1 MKHIYLLVLI
11 VVFST
16 QVHAQGFFSTN
27 AYSTSVPR
35 GVGANSLFGWGENS
49 SSTIDVRPNPGNA
62 NGTMMINYH
71 TGITFSAH
79 SYYGGIRFYNQGYPN
94 PYDSS
99 TGATMVMSITN
110 NNVGIGTTNPDQ
122 KLTVNGMI
130 HASSVK
136 VDTNIPVPDYVFQK
150 DYKLTNLSAL
160 AAYIDKN
167 HHLPEIPSA
176 AELESKGMD
185 VGKMNLLLLKKVE
198 ELTLHLINTEKKVRR
213 LQQANAVIK
222 KSLKKFN
229 QK

>member
-1 MKHIYLLVLI
+1 MKHIYLFVLI
-11 VVFST
+11 VIFSSK
-16 QVHAQGFFSTN
+16 VHAQGFFSTT
-27 AYSTSVPR
+27 AYSSSVPR

-49 SSTIDVRPNPGNA
+49 STTIDVRPNPGNA

-71 TGITFSAH
+71 TGITFSAN

-122 KLTVNGMI
+122 KLTVNGII

-136 VDTNIPVPDYVFQK
+136 VDTNIPVPDYVFQR
-150 DYKLTNLSAL
+150 DYKLTDLSKL
-160 AAYIDKN
+160 AAYINKN

-198 ELTLHLINTEKKVRR
+198 ELTLHLINTEKKVKR
-213 LQQANAVIK
+213 LQQANALIN
-222 KSLKKFN
+222 KSLKKSRH
-229 QK
+229 K

>member
-1 MKHIYLLVLI
+1 MKRTLLFLLMI
-11 VVFST
+11 IT
-16 QVHAQGFFSTN
+16 GLHAYSQGFFSTT

-71 TGITFSAH
+71 TGITFSAN

-136 VDTNIPVPDYVFQK
+136 VDTNIPVPDYVFQR
-150 DYKLTNLSAL
+150 DYKLTDLSAL
-160 AAYIDKN
+160 AAYINKN

-176 AELESKGMD
+176 ADMESKGMD

-198 ELTLHLINTEKKVRR
+198 ELTLHLIKKE
-213 LQQANAVIK
+213 AEIK
-222 KSLKKFN
+222 KLQRSVAAVKRSLRQIKK
-229 QK
+229 